1 MSVKAQASGIID
13 HPVSKVF
20 KFHAVEHVQNHPRW
34 DPDIELEQVSDG
46 PMGVGTMI
54 KRTNTRSGK
63 PVEGTME
70 VVEFEPEQAVKMVIH
85 DGPVKLIARA
95 TYEAEGDDRTRLTM
109 NIEFPDLDEMDTSML
124 VSGMQRSLRNI
135 NQILTSESQ
144 S

>member
-1 MSVKAQASGIID
+1 MSVKAQASGIIER
-13 HPVSKVF
+13 PVAEVF
-20 KFHAVEHVQNHPRW
+20 QFHAVEHVQNHPRW
-34 DPDIELEQVSDG
+34 DPDIKLEQVSDG
-46 PMGVGTMI
+46 PMGVGTML
-54 KRTNTRSGK
+54 KRMNTRSGK

-124 VSGMQRSLRNI
+124 VQGMQRSIQNI
-135 NQILTSESQ
+135 NQLLTFEN
-144 S
+144 